1 MDNKQERNLVD
12 DLAQRNPVLYATY
25 RKTEEVVINHWYP
38 GISAKN
44 GSTNSYPHVQ
54 GVIQQLSL
62 VVYHPQCAVTLSEAE
77 LYLLLTSV
85 LLHDIG
91 KVQQSENH
99 GQRSQA
105 LIQSHWAELKIE
117 NEQMQRIIQTICLLH
132 DRESDFREVYQ
143 RLPVDEYIDRYGK
156 VRPRLLGA
164 LLYLGDHMDN
174 SYTRTMTQ
182 EFTKHFR
189 RSVLGV
195 HFQPEQQLITTV
207 IDPAM
212 FFFAQTEKQRA
223 EQQAAKKDAAQSE
236 TKKDEEPND
245 KVLLHSECEKCL
257 LNSVRALG
265 QYLEPDPNQQKADA
279 DVQIYL
285 DADSIRYLLQD
296 TFDNDAC
303 LGNIKNELYVLGMP
317 IKKWMI
323 ECKGQLFLVQKQNSS
338 QIGARVDSYD
348 LETLFA
354 ALEKL
359 EKDPTSGDDI
369 ARKNGDA
376 SKSNAS
382 EQPHQNCEFYQ
393 TASQIFKYVR
403 EHSEDK
409 PLAERIRL
417 AEGKQLKGEPSETEL
432 ADAYRRLKASHCK
445 RDEDCPAA
453 APFHPKYHT
462 ALSIEPL
469 TGYDYCVKVLE
480 GMYEIT
486 STIFAKSFFSYTDLC
501 NYLREDPNN
510 TRKVMSAV
518 RRLSFLFQHMTEF
531 GEANANYRY
540 KIYYD
545 DQVWNLKNTVCDRAC
560 SLSGSSGSDK
570 NTQEPQPSNSQEI
583 CYIRPKPNEEPY
595 AFLKFQQ
602 EQGTIADWTKEAKKY
617 GEK

>member
-12 DLAQRNPVLYATY
+12 ELAQRNPVLYATY

-207 IDPAM
+207 IDPGM
-212 FFFAQTEKQRA
+212 FYFAETEKPESA
-223 EQQAAKKDAAQSE
+223 QQATKTNGKQQKKPLSLEQEGRFLDRIG
-236 TKKDEEPND
+236 
-245 KVLLHSECEKCL
+245 VLGKL
-257 LNSVRALG
+257 LK
-265 QYLEPDPNQQKADA
+265 PDPNQRNLNGNTSIHL
-279 DVQIYL
+279 DV
-285 DADSIRYLLQD
+285 DSILFLLQD
-296 TFDNDAC
+296 TFDNDQC
-303 LGNIKNELYVLGMP
+303 LRNVWNELYVLGMP

-323 ECKGQLFLVQKQNSS
+323 ECKGQLFLVQKHSAPGMKRSTN
-338 QIGARVDSYD
+338 GHDPVAR
-348 LETLFA
+348 
-354 ALEKL
+354 
-359 EKDPTSGDDI
+359 
-369 ARKNGDA
+369 
-376 SKSNAS
+376 
-382 EQPHQNCEFYQ
+382 
-393 TASQIFKYVR
+393 
-403 EHSEDK
+403 
-409 PLAERIRL
+409 PLATPRL
-417 AEGKQLKGEPSETEL
+417 E
-432 ADAYRRLKASHCK
+432 
-445 RDEDCPAA
+445 
-453 APFHPKYHT
+453 YHT

-583 CYIRPKPNEEPY
+583 CYIRPKPNEEPN